1 MLGRPLQRPSTARN
15 PRMRIAARQQAAES
29 GLTQRRAL
37 AFAARLMLPLMR
49 KRHAWRVIDGVIAGI
64 MFVLAAGML
73 FAGGWL

>member
-1 MLGRPLQRPSTARN
+1 
-15 PRMRIAARQQAAES
+15 
-29 GLTQRRAL
+29 
-37 AFAARLMLPLMR
+37 MLPLMR